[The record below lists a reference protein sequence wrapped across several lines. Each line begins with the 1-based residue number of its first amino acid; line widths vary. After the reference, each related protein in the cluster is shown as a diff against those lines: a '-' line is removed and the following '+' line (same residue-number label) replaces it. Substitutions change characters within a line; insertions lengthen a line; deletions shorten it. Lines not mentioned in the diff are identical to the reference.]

1 MNVIRIL
8 IALLVMLVLVGGS
21 NFYLATRVHQFISH
35 LFPNTPGYV
44 RIVLFVLFVLVL
56 MLGFFRS
63 MLPFPTA
70 VKQVLGVINAGW
82 MGVFVY
88 LLVFCLLTDGVALI
102 VQRFCP
108 VNRFYFLSAAMIL
121 TCLVCIYG
129 FIHGSRVRQKEYD
142 VTLSG
147 AEDMTVVFISDVHLG
162 AVGSEG
168 RLPEIVDA
176 INAMEPDIVCI
187 TGDFFDSDYAAIQ
200 DPQAAEATLKRLQ
213 ATYGVWACLG
223 NHDAGATAADM
234 QAFLARSNVNL
245 LNDECAVIDNKLVLV
260 GRVDGSPIGGYGD
273 LTRQAVELERG
284 DLPVIVM
291 DHNPANIEEYGAE
304 YDLILCGH
312 THRGQIF
319 PGNLITNAMYMVDYG
334 YYRADENS
342 PQVIVSSGAGTWG
355 MPMRVGTDNE
365 IVKINLHS

>member
-1 MNVIRIL
+1 MHIIRIL
-8 IALLVMLVLVGGS
+8 IVAVVMLAIVCGS
-21 NFYLATRVHQFISH
+21 NFYLATRVHQFVSH
-35 LFPNTPGYV
+35 LFPNTPGFV

-63 MLPFPTA
+63 MLPFSAT
-70 VKQVLGVINAGW
+70 VKQALGVINAGW
-82 MGVFVY
+82 MGLFVY
-88 LLVFCLLTDGVALI
+88 LLIFCLLTDATAWV
-102 VQRFCP
+102 VQHFCP
-108 VNRFYFLSAAMIL
+108 VNRFYFLSAALLL
-121 TCLVCIYG
+121 TGLVCIYG
-129 FIHGSRVRQKEYD
+129 FIHGSRVQQKEYD
-142 VTLSG
+142 VTLTG
-147 AEDMTVVFISDVHLG
+147 AENMTVVLISDVHLG

-187 TGDFFDSDYAAIQ
+187 TGDFFDSDYTAIR
-200 DPQAAEATLKRLQ
+200 DPQAAEETLKKLH

-234 QAFLARSNVNL
+234 QAFLARSNINL
-245 LNDECAVIDNKLVLV
+245 LNDASVVIDNKLVLV
-260 GRVDGSPIGGYGD
+260 GRVDGSPIGGYGG
-273 LTRQAVELERG
+273 LARQPVELEKR

-291 DHNPANIEEYGAE
+291 DHNPAGIQEYGEE

-312 THRGQIF
+312 THQGQIF
-319 PGNLITNAMYMVDYG
+319 PGNLFTNWMYTVDYG
-334 YYRADENS
+334 YYRANESS

-365 IVKINLHS
+365 IVKINLHG